1 MPAAGVEPNVLL
13 HVFVCIDA
21 RICMCW
27 YVFGMFWYVLQI
39 GSTHGFGAR
48 YGGIGTYR
56 VCICPYFGM
65 FLLVLC
71 DLFYELHVFVRIDVF
86 KTVKPSTYNN
96 IYWYILVHIK
106 YVLVC
111 I

>member
-21 RICMCW
+21 RICMYW

-86 KTVKPSTYNN
+86 KTVKPSTYKNM
-96 IYWYILVHIK
+96 YWYILVHIE

>member
-21 RICMCW
+21 RICMYW
-27 YVFGMFWYVLQI
+27 YVFGMFWYVFKTSL
-39 GSTHGFGAR
+39 THGFAAR
-48 YGGIGTYR
+48 YGGIGTYL

-65 FLLVLC
+65 FLPVLC

-86 KTVKPSTYNN
+86 KTVKPSTYKNM
-96 IYWYILVHIK
+96 YWYILVHIE